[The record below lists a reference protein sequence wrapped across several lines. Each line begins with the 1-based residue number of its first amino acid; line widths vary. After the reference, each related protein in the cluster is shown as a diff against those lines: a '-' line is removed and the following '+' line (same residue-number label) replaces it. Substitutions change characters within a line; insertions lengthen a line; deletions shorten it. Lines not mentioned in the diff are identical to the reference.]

1 MKKTNHK
8 NNDIEIIW
16 EKFHDKLLSFIKKRV
31 NESSDAED
39 ILHNI
44 FLKIYLK
51 IDSLK
56 EQKKIK
62 SWIYQ
67 IARNVIIDH
76 YRTRSILAEL
86 PDWLTEKESEDSIE
100 TKEELYECLKA
111 MISFLPEKYSRAIQ
125 FSDIDGKPQKEL
137 SRIESISL
145 SGAKSR
151 IQRGR
156 ILLKNMLFDCCQFE
170 LDDSNQIVKCKSD
183 KKCKYC

>member
-1 MKKTNHK
+1 MKKINHK
-8 NNDIEIIW
+8 KNDIEVIW

-44 FLKIYLK
+44 FLKIHLK
-51 IDSLK
+51 IESLK
-56 EQKKIK
+56 DQKKIK

-67 IARNVIIDH
+67 IARNAIIDH
-76 YRTRSILAEL
+76 YRTRRTLTEL
-86 PDWLTEKESEDSIE
+86 PDWLSEKKSEDSIE
-100 TKEELYECLKA
+100 IKEELYECIKA

-125 FSDIDGKPQKEL
+125 FSDIEGKPQKEL
-137 SRIESISL
+137 SIVESISL

-156 ILLKNMLFDCCQFE
+156 ILLKDMLFTCCQFE
-170 LDDSNQIVKCKSD
+170 LDGSNQIIEYKSD
-183 KKCKYC
+183 KKCKCC